1 MNKKTVILVAVRLK
15 SKRLKRKALLPLNNI
30 PLILQLTDRIKKS
43 NKSSDI
49 IWCTSF
55 NKEDDP
61 IASLGRKNKIKVF
74 RGSEKDVMSRFILAA
89 KKYNAKNVVRVT
101 GDNPLTDPKVIDFLI
116 EKHNKNK
123 NDYTCCNSIPMG
135 TRPEVISLLTL
146 KKCHKLIQ
154 DPDSTEYM
162 TWMLNRPDYFK
173 VGNMIFPQKK
183 INRPNINLTIDT
195 KEDYKSVSEI
205 YTHFKNPLP
214 SLAKIIKWI
223 DARPALLR
231 KLTKKRINKIS
242 KKNINFKFKDD
253 I

>member
-1 MNKKTVILVAVRLK
+1 
-15 SKRLKRKALLPLNNI
+15 
-30 PLILQLTDRIKKS
+30 
-43 NKSSDI
+43 
-49 IWCTSF
+49 
-55 NKEDDP
+55 
-61 IASLGRKNKIKVF
+61 
-74 RGSEKDVMSRFILAA
+74 MSRFILAA

>member
-1 MNKKTVILVAVRLK
+1 
-15 SKRLKRKALLPLNNI
+15 
-30 PLILQLTDRIKKS
+30 
-43 NKSSDI
+43 
-49 IWCTSF
+49 
-55 NKEDDP
+55 
-61 IASLGRKNKIKVF
+61 
-74 RGSEKDVMSRFILAA
+74 
-89 KKYNAKNVVRVT
+89 
-101 GDNPLTDPKVIDFLI
+101 
-116 EKHNKNK
+116 
-123 NDYTCCNSIPMG
+123 
-135 TRPEVISLLTL
+135 
-146 KKCHKLIQ
+146 
-154 DPDSTEYM
+154 
-162 TWMLNRPDYFK
+162 MLNRPDYFK

>member
-162 TWMLNRPDYFK
+162 TWMLNRQDYFK